1 MALRNSQKLHLTKAV
16 TWRIIAS
23 VTTALIALSFGL
35 PQKAVAGVFVAD
47 LIIKFILYYGHERA
61 WHNLAKL
68 FTDQKGKS

>member
-1 MALRNSQKLHLTKAV
+1 MALRKSQKLHLTKAV

-35 PQKAVAGVFVAD
+35 PQKAVVGVFVAD
-47 LIIKFILYYGHERA
+47 MVIKFVLYYGHERM

>member
-1 MALRNSQKLHLTKAV
+1 MLRNSQKLHLTKAV

-35 PQKAVAGVFVAD
+35 PQKAVVGVFVAD
-47 LIIKFILYYGHERA
+47 MVIKFVLYYGHERM

-68 FTDQKGKS
+68 CTDQKGKS

>member
-1 MALRNSQKLHLTKAV
+1 MLRNSQKLHLTKAV

-23 VTTALIALSFGL
+23 VTTASIALAFGT
-35 PQKAVAGVFVAD
+35 PKEAIVGVFVAD